1 MFDRRRGHNISRGRD
16 LAKCLIGGGVIVFLG
31 GVVLISVDRRRA
43 IVFLGE
49 WSC

>member
-1 MFDRRRGHNISRGRD
+1 MFDGRRGHNISGGVV
-16 LAKCLIGGGVIVFLG
+16 LANLLAGGGVIVFLG

-43 IVFLGE
+43 IFLGE